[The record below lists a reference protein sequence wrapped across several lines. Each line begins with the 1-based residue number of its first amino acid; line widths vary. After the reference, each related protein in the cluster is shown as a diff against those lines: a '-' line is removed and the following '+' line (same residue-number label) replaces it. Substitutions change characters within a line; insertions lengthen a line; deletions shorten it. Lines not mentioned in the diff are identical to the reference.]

1 MLAIKA
7 DYQDG
12 KITLLDVFPDK
23 IKKARLTIVVET
35 DDEQYTSSSPAKEY
49 IDSES
54 AFKLIGLS
62 EFFNENDNK
71 IDWEDYFKISKI

>member
-12 KITLLDVFPDK
+12 KIIFLENIPEK
-23 IKKARLTIVVET
+23 IKKARLTIVVEP
-35 DDEQYTSSSPAKEY
+35 EGETSAHKGSSTED
-49 IDSES
+49 IDSEA
-54 AFKLIGLS
+54 AFKLIGLN

-71 IDWEDYFKISKI
+71 IDWEDYFGIK